1 MQNFEKWEIKMID
14 IKKNIVSLKV
24 TWIKKILDSYS
35 NGVSKEIRKT
45 WIWLIFGMQFWWKRY
60 THPFQ
65 RQSISDGYFS
75 SMEKIK

>member
-1 MQNFEKWEIKMID
+1 MYFFIWDGKPDEIKRNTLMQNFEKWEIKMID

-45 WIWLIFGMQFWWKRY
+45 WI
-60 THPFQ
+60 
-65 RQSISDGYFS
+65 
-75 SMEKIK
+75 